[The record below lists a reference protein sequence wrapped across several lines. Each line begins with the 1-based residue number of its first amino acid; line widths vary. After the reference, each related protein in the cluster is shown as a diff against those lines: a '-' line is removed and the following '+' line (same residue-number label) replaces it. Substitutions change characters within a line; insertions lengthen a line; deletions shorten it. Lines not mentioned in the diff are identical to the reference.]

1 MRVLGRTLLVILMV
15 IGVLLVAAGTAS
27 IVGADSWTSQ
37 IDWTGP
43 IDDINIVPG
52 VFKET
57 GDGGVALGVVL
68 LAASIITNLS
78 PTDFVDGWIG
88 LSD

>member
-1 MRVLGRTLLVILMV
+1 MRVGGRVLLITLMV

-37 IDWTGP
+37 IDLTSP

>member
-1 MRVLGRTLLVILMV
+1 MRVGGRILLVTLMV

-37 IDWTGP
+37 INWTGS
-43 IDDINIVPG
+43 IDDINIIPG

-57 GDGGVALGVVL
+57 GDGGVALRVVL
-68 LAASIITNLS
+68 MAASIVTSLR
-78 PTDFVDGWIG
+78 PTDFLGVEVRLFD
-88 LSD
+88 